1 MADIESHKKHKRPRI
16 SDIKEWIVS
25 EMKRNLQISRNVKEL
40 RKSYMEFRKEL
51 EPFYHAFFDKQSLIL
66 ISEFKRM
73 LRRKDAHKFRKL
85 FDKKPVKQ
93 CRSLSLSE
101 QRKTWIEKLRTGD
114 VSLSASARHSMVL
127 NEISGKRGHP
137 MIYIASGGMS
147 KKK

>member
-1 MADIESHKKHKRPRI
+1 MVNADSTNRGKRPRI

-25 EMKRNLQISRNVKEL
+25 EMKRDFLFSRNAREL
-40 RKSYMEFRKEL
+40 RKSYLEFRKEL

-66 ISEFKRM
+66 ISEFERM
-73 LRRKDAHKFRKL
+73 LRRKEAHKFRKL

-93 CRSLSLSE
+93 SRSLSLSE